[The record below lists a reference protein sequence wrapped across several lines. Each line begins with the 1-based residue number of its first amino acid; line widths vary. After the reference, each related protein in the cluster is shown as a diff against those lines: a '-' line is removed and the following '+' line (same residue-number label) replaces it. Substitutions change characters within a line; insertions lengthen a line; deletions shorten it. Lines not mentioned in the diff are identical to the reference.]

1 MIYGAGE
8 DGGKNCRDGI
18 TIRQPLPL
26 RLRSVDTKSKM
37 MEIPRLVWEDQF
49 CGRCAWV
56 ARTSSGHRQDIIR
69 TSPGHRQDLFSQDI
83 LGAGYQDI
91 MRLKLDPAGYVRQ

>member
-56 ARTSSGHRQDIIR
+56 ARTSGHRK
-69 TSPGHRQDLFSQDI
+69 DLLSQDFPRSG
-83 LGAGYQDI
+83 L
-91 MRLKLDPAGYVRQ
+91 RTL